1 MYGRLDFMQLVGIT
15 QREFEAINGRQDKI
29 RLLLECMREDTP
41 DLVTDLRRTKSY
53 LRTNC

>member
-1 MYGRLDFMQLVGIT
+1 MQLVGIT
-15 QREFEAINGRQDKI
+15 QREFEAINGNQDKI
-29 RLLLECMREDTP
+29 RLLLERMKEDTP